1 LKHRNETSQQKTF
14 TMTVRYRIAT
24 TLLIAATGLMLQP
37 VHAQMAGIHRTDLV
51 QHDLSAPDREAIQVR
66 VDFEPGTIAPKHS
79 HPGEEIA
86 HVLQGTLEYQL
97 GDQPPVTLKAG
108 DSLFIPA
115 GTPHSAKNVGTG
127 KASELATYVVKKGL
141 PLVVPAK

>member
-1 LKHRNETSQQKTF
+1 MNDKQRNPKMKISRV
-14 TMTVRYRIAT
+14 MAAAI
-24 TLLIAATGLMLQP
+24 LLAGTGLTLQA
-37 VHAQMAGIHRTDLV
+37 AQAQVAGVHRTDLI
-51 QHDLSAPDREAIQVR
+51 QHDLSAPDRAGIQVR
-66 VDFEPGTIAPKHS
+66 VDFDPGTFAPKHT

-115 GTPHSAKNVGTG
+115 GTPHSARNIGSG
-127 KASELATYVVKKGL
+127 KASELATYIVMKGQ
-141 PLVVPAK
+141 PLVAPAK

>member
-1 LKHRNETSQQKTF
+1 MKLNRIIVAAALLAGAG
-14 TMTVRYRIAT
+14 MT
-24 TLLIAATGLMLQP
+24 LPL
-37 VHAQMAGIHRTDLV
+37 AQAQTAEVHRTDLV
-51 QHDLSAPDREAIQVR
+51 QHDLSVPGREGIQVR
-66 VDFEPGTIAPKHS
+66 VDLDPGAFAPMHS

-97 GDQPPVTLKAG
+97 GDKPPVTLKAG

-115 GTPHSAKNVGTG
+115 GTPHSARNVGSG
-127 KASELATYVVKKGL
+127 KASELATYIVTKGA

>member
-1 LKHRNETSQQKTF
+1 
-14 TMTVRYRIAT
+14 MTVRYRIAT